1 MLLLS
6 SSLHA
11 TNTVISNVYCTAYL
25 PCAAHSLDNSY
36 CIDNGGMIA
45 QAGLFAYQ
53 QGLTTPMEDTS
64 CTQRYRTDQVDAVW
78 RS

>member
-1 MLLLS
+1 
-6 SSLHA
+6 
-11 TNTVISNVYCTAYL
+11 
-25 PCAAHSLDNSY
+25 
-36 CIDNGGMIA
+36 MIA

-78 RS
+78 RA